1 MDCTINVMMFGGRRC
16 GKTSVI
22 AAMKKC
28 FENIYGTDDITI
40 SLPEQDKSAVI
51 SDKYTEI
58 ESYINKQTQG
68 IVFDSAIAST
78 VELSEYKLRVS
89 LKSKSTE
96 SIILSLCDYPGEWLD
111 SGHANE
117 KQSLLS
123 KRMKSCRIIL
133 IAVDTVFLME
143 KPSSSKSDAIGIYNE
158 NRNYSR
164 KVADMVKESF
174 KVSDGEEPKMIMIVP
189 LKCEKYYNH
198 GQMQLVNEKI
208 HSAYK
213 PLFDFLGGSN
223 KTKYE
228 VVIAPILTLGANT
241 AEFARF
247 ERDENAEIVLDPE
260 LKIPAITKY
269 NFVNVNCEYSPQ
281 YCEQPLLYSLLYLID
296 QIEKLKRAEKKNAPW
311 YKKLYL
317 AAKEYFGNIA
327 SAEDFLRVKG
337 EITGKLKT
345 KEDGYEIVSDPLGF
359 RL

>member
-1 MDCTINVMMFGGRRC
+1 MDDCTINVMMFGGRRC

-22 AAMKKC
+22 VAMKKC
-28 FENIYGTDDITI
+28 FENIYGSDDIII

-58 ESYINKQTQG
+58 ESYFNKQTQG
-68 IVFDSAIAST
+68 IVFDSATAST

-89 LKSKSTE
+89 LKNKSTGG
-96 SIILSLCDYPGEWLD
+96 IILSLCDYPGEWLD
-111 SGHANE
+111 SGHTE
-117 KQSLLS
+117 KQQLLANRL
-123 KRMKSCRIIL
+123 KKCRIIL

-143 KPSSSKSDAIGIYNE
+143 KPSSYNSDSIGIYNE

-174 KVSDGEEPKMIMIVP
+174 KVCGDEEPKMVMIVP
-189 LKCEKYYNH
+189 LKCEKYYNR

-208 HSAYK
+208 HAAYK

-223 KTKYE
+223 KNKYE

-247 ERDENAEIVLDPE
+247 ERNENAEIILDPD
-260 LKIPAITKY
+260 LKIPAKTKY
-269 NFVNVNCEYSPQ
+269 NFININCVYSPQ
-281 YCEQPLLYSLLYLID
+281 YCEQPLLYSLSYLID
-296 QIEKLKRAEKKNAPW
+296 WIEKLKRAEKAKAPW

-317 AAKEYFGNIA
+317 AIIEYFGNIA

-337 EITGKLKT
+337 KIIGKLKT
-345 KEDGYEIVSDPLGF
+345 KGDGYEIVQDPLGF
-359 RL
+359 R

>member
-28 FENIYGTDDITI
+28 FENIYGADEITI

-58 ESYINKQTQG
+58 EGYFNKQTQG
-68 IVFDSAIAST
+68 IVFDSATAST

-89 LKSKSTE
+89 LKSKSTG

-111 SGHANE
+111 SGHAD
-117 KQSLLS
+117 KQQLLS

-143 KPSSSKSDAIGIYNE
+143 KTSSSKSDAIGIYNE

-174 KVSDGEEPKMIMIVP
+174 KVNDGEEPKMVMIVP

-208 HSAYK
+208 HAAYK
-213 PLFDFLGGSN
+213 PLFDFLDGSN

-247 ERDENAEIVLDPE
+247 ERNENAEIELDPD
-260 LKIPAITKY
+260 LKIPAKTKY

-281 YCEQPLLYSLLYLID
+281 YCEQPLLYSLSYLID

-317 AAKEYFGNIA
+317 AAKEYFGDLA

-337 EITGKLKT
+337 EITGKLK
-345 KEDGYEIVSDPLGF
+345 KKGDGYEIVSDPLGL
-359 RL
+359 RS

>member
-28 FENIYGTDDITI
+28 FENTYGDNDITI
-40 SLPEQDKSAVI
+40 SLPEQNKSAVI

-58 ESYINKQTQG
+58 EGYFNRQTQG
-68 IVFDSAIAST
+68 IVFDSSGTST
-78 VELSEYKLRVS
+78 AELNEYKLRVS
-89 LKSKSTE
+89 LKNKSTG

-111 SGHANE
+111 SGNAD
-117 KQSLLS
+117 KQQLLS
-123 KRMKSCRIIL
+123 KRMESCRIIL

-143 KPSSSKSDAIGIYNE
+143 KTNSNKSDAIGIYNE

-174 KVSDGEEPKMIMIVP
+174 KVNNGEEPKMVMIVP

-208 HSAYK
+208 HAAYK
-213 PLFDFLGGSN
+213 LLFDFLGGSN
-223 KTKYE
+223 KNKYE

-247 ERDENAEIVLDPE
+247 ERNKDAEIELDPN
-260 LKIPAITKY
+260 LKIPAKTLY

-281 YCEQPLLYSLLYLID
+281 YCEQPLLYSLSYLID
-296 QIEKLKRAEKKNAPW
+296 QIEKLKRAEKNNAPW
-311 YKKLYL
+311 YMKIYLKL
-317 AAKEYFGNIA
+317 KEYFGDIA
-327 SAEDFLRVKG
+327 SAEDFLRVKN
-337 EITGKLKT
+337 EITGKI
-345 KEDGYEIVSDPLGF
+345 KEKGDGYEIVSDPLGF
-359 RL
+359 RS

>member
-1 MDCTINVMMFGGRRC
+1 MNCTINVMMFGGRRC

-28 FENIYGTDDITI
+28 FETIYGSEEIMI

-58 ESYINKQTQG
+58 ESYFNKQTQG
-68 IVFDSAIAST
+68 IIFDSASAST
-78 VELSEYKLRVS
+78 IDLSEYKLRIS
-89 LKSKSTE
+89 LKSKSTG
-96 SIILSLCDYPGEWLD
+96 SIILNLCDYPGEWLD
-111 SGHANE
+111 SNHAD
-117 KQSLLS
+117 KQQDLL
-123 KRMKSCRIIL
+123 KRMKTCRIIL

-143 KPSSSKSDAIGIYNE
+143 KTNSNKSDAIGIYNE

-174 KVSDGEEPKMIMIVP
+174 RVADGEEPKMIMIVP
-189 LKCEKYYNH
+189 LKCEKYYNR
-198 GQMQLVNEKI
+198 GQMQLVNDKI
-208 HSAYK
+208 HAAYK

-247 ERDENAEIVLDPE
+247 ERNENAEIELDPD
-260 LKIPAITKY
+260 LKIPAKTKY

-281 YCEQPLLYSLLYLID
+281 YCEQPLLYSLSYLID
-296 QIEKLKRAEKKNAPW
+296 QIEKLKRAEKKKAPW
-311 YKKLYL
+311 YKKIYL

-337 EITGKLKT
+337 DITGKLK
-345 KEDGYEIVSDPLGF
+345 KNGDGYEIVSDPLGF
-359 RL
+359 RS